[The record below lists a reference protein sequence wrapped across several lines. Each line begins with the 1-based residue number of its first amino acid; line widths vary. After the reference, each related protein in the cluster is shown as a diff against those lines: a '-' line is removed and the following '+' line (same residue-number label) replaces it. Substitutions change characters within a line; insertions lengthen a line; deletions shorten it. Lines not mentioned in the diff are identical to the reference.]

1 MSASL
6 KKNRRWTK
14 LLLQV
19 SSFVV
24 LLFLAQLQRLLRKQL
39 LKLSN
44 IVNGAGYFPKRFV
57 SWSFSAPHSLPHGQI
72 IQGQTAPTAF
82 FTHLISLHI
91 KPQFLGTICIL
102 INMVRKIDLSIFHPY
117 CDRHSDSCH
126 SFSIVAGL
134 QGPTCSGVSAV
145 RWLRTFSSIPEMIE
159 LDQVVILVLTLWG
172 NTISISILAV
182 LVFMFSCFI
191 GCLLFPS
198 HPCLNL
204 CSWWNYVST
213 GNEWD

>member
-1 MSASL
+1 MRRTDLLHWGSKLEVLFFLKLFYVCIS

-39 LKLSN
+39 LKLSS

-57 SWSFSAPHSLPHGQI
+57 SWSFSAPHSSPHGQK

-91 KPQFLGTICIL
+91 KPQFL
-102 INMVRKIDLSIFHPY
+102 
-117 CDRHSDSCH
+117 
-126 SFSIVAGL
+126 SFWV
-134 QGPTCSGVSAV
+134 QFVF
-145 RWLRTFSSIPEMIE
+145 WLT
-159 LDQVVILVLTLWG
+159 W
-172 NTISISILAV
+172 
-182 LVFMFSCFI
+182 
-191 GCLLFPS
+191 
-198 HPCLNL
+198 
-204 CSWWNYVST
+204 
-213 GNEWD
+213 